1 MSFIDTTFTYEPE
14 LYYSLDFRTNE
25 PSNVEELPDD
35 EWISIE
41 EDSTP
46 QKSTLAKVAAYV
58 GLIFALIGL
67 TMLTSA
73 FTIKMMV
80 MATLMT
86 VGGAFLSF
94 YGFQTDQPQSNNQL
108 YSISDRVR
116 NMSFI

>member
-1 MSFIDTTFTYEPE
+1 
-14 LYYSLDFRTNE
+14 
-25 PSNVEELPDD
+25 
-35 EWISIE
+35 
-41 EDSTP
+41 
-46 QKSTLAKVAAYV
+46 
-58 GLIFALIGL
+58 
-67 TMLTSA
+67 
-73 FTIKMMV
+73 